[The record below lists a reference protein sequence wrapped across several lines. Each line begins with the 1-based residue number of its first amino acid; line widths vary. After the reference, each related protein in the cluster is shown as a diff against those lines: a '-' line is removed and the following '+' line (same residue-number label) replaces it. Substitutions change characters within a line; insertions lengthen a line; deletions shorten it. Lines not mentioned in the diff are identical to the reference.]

1 MSPSTLILCLLV
13 GTSWAYIPDDS
24 DFRGDV
30 FAGRQR
36 AFAGSSDNAE
46 QVVQKF
52 LARMTRSLES
62 KDVAVISGLFQ
73 PGFVFKG
80 CKGTYDKTQ
89 IIGLL
94 SRLPAGTQFTLT
106 LKSAL
111 DTGSSIK
118 YTVVASGFGPA
129 SIEANFVLNKA
140 DQQLESGEIPACQKS
155 RFYRSVQDPAEDM
168 VKRFLARVTRSIES
182 KDTSIILGLFQPGF
196 IFKGCK
202 GTYNKQQVVGML
214 SKIPAG
220 TKFSFALKS
229 AVSLGNSIKYVV
241 AVSGISAT
249 PIEAV
254 FMLNKVDQQLEYGNI
269 LDCPKRFLRSA
280 QPEDSNA
287 SLESALNNPDAEM
300 VKRFLARIT
309 RSIESKDTSVL
320 LGLFQP
326 GFVFKGCKGTYNKQQ
341 VVGMLSKIPA
351 GAKFSFDLKYAI
363 PIDNSINYV
372 VAVSGISAKPIE
384 AVFMLNKVDQQLES
398 GHILD
403 CPKRFLRSAQ
413 PEDSNAVIQ
422 RFLTSMKP
430 ILASHDVAQIDKLFD
445 DAFLFK
451 GCHGTYTK
459 AQAVA
464 KIASLPAGA
473 SFDFSLINSKWN
485 NLGQIEY
492 TVYVSVPRMDRI
504 QAQFVYCPQRNVL
517 KSGSVPGCPAR
528 RFY

>member
-1 MSPSTLILCLLV
+1 
-13 GTSWAYIPDDS
+13 
-24 DFRGDV
+24 
-30 FAGRQR
+30 
-36 AFAGSSDNAE
+36 
-46 QVVQKF
+46 
-52 LARMTRSLES
+52 MTRSLES

-80 CKGTYDKTQ
+80 CKGTYGKSQ

-118 YTVVASGFGPA
+118 YTVIASGFGPA
-129 SIEANFVLNKA
+129 FIEANFVLNKN

-155 RFYRSVQDPAEDM
+155 SFVGFGSVQDPAEDM
-168 VKRFLARVTRSIES
+168 VKRFLARITRSIES
-182 KDTSIILGLFQPGF
+182 KDTSILLGLFQPGF
-196 IFKGCK
+196 VFKGCK

-220 TKFSFALKS
+220 AKFSFALKS

-269 LDCPKRFLRSA
+269 LGCPKRFLRSA
-280 QPEDSNA
+280 QPEDS
-287 SLESALNNPDAEM
+287 D
-300 VKRFLARIT
+300 
-309 RSIESKDTSVL
+309 
-320 LGLFQP
+320 
-326 GFVFKGCKGTYNKQQ
+326 
-341 VVGMLSKIPA
+341 
-351 GAKFSFDLKYAI
+351 
-363 PIDNSINYV
+363 
-372 VAVSGISAKPIE
+372 
-384 AVFMLNKVDQQLES
+384 
-398 GHILD
+398 
-403 CPKRFLRSAQ
+403 
-413 PEDSNAVIQ
+413 AVIQ

-430 ILASHDVAQIDKLFD
+430 ILASHDPAQIDKLFD

-485 NLGQIEY
+485 NLGQMEY
-492 TVYVSVPRMDRI
+492 TVYVSVPRMDRF

-517 KSGSVPGCPAR
+517 KSGSVPGCSAR